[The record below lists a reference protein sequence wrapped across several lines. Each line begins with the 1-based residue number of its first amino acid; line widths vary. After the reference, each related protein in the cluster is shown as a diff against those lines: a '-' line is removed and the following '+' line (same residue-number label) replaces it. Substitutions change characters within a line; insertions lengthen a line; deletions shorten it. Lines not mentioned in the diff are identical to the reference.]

1 MKYLRL
7 LGLHCMAMAAVLCS
21 CDPLVT
27 QFEPVEDAVMYHAER
42 ERPAAAVDA
51 LTVMTWNIR
60 FAAGRNM
67 PWFGDSCGD
76 RVILSETEVYAGLE
90 KLAACINSVQPDIL
104 LLQEVDVQSKRT
116 AYINEVTWLLNH
128 CNFNHAAYAAM
139 WQAQNIPSD
148 GLGRMNAGNAI
159 LSRWEIA
166 DAERIQLPLR
176 GDQDALT
183 KYFYLRRNILKGRIA
198 LPNNSHFYILNMHAD
213 AFSTDD
219 TKRKHI
225 VRFKEELDRLDGAGA
240 VFVAGGDF
248 NMLPP
253 GSDSTDF
260 CLVDKCSDES
270 FHRVGD
276 NPFHKEGS
284 NYTPEKTWLIDI
296 YNRYVPDIPLAQF
309 RAEQK
314 RYFTHTVDRSAFW
327 DRKIDYLF
335 TNTHWVANSTTTH
348 QEFVDASDH
357 APVSIRWE
365 VVK

>member
-1 MKYLRL
+1 MKFVKP
-7 LGLHCMAMAAVLCS
+7 LGLLCMAMAAMFS
-21 CDPLVT
+21 GCDPLVT
-27 QFEPVEDAVMYHAER
+27 QFEPVEDAVLYHAER
-42 ERPAAAVDA
+42 ERPAPARDT

-60 FAAGRNM
+60 FAAGRDVS
-67 PWFGDSCGD
+67 WFGDSCGD
-76 RVILSETEVYAGLE
+76 RVILTEAEVYQALA
-90 KLAACINSVQPDIL
+90 KLADCINSVKPDIL
-104 LLQEVDVQSKRT
+104 LLQEIDVQSKRT
-116 AYINEVTWLLNH
+116 AYINQVTWLLNH

-148 GLGRMNAGNAI
+148 GLGRINVGSAI
-159 LSRWEIA
+159 LSRWELVDA
-166 DAERIQLPLR
+166 DRIQLPLR

-183 KYFYLRRNILKGRIA
+183 RYFYLRRNILKARIA

-225 VRFKEELDRLDGAGA
+225 VRFKEELDKLDGSGA

-253 GSDSTDF
+253 DSDSTDF
-260 CLVDKCSDES
+260 CLVDRCPGES
-270 FHRVGD
+270 FHHSGD
-276 NPFHKEGS
+276 DPFHKEGS

-309 RAEQK
+309 RVAQK
-314 RYFTHTVDRSAFW
+314 RYFTHTMDPAAFW
-327 DRKIDYLF
+327 DRKVDYLF
-335 TNTHWVANSTTTH
+335 TNTRWVEASVITH
-348 QEFVDASDH
+348 QNFLDASDH
-357 APVSIRWE
+357 APVSARWE